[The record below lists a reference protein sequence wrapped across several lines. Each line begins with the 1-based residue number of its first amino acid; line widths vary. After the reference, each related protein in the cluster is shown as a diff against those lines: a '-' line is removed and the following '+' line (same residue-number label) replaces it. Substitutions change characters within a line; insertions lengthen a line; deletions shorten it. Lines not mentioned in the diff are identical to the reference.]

1 MGVYIPSLKMPQTCE
16 DCNLESYCSLW
27 VDARRMSGPWEKGVE
42 ATIRHPDCPLVEVK
56 PHGRLIDADEL
67 NALYNGEDIDDERYH
82 VSIPCIKQNITDMPT
97 ILESDVGECI
107 TTNADY
113 IRHMC
118 VEKLAWWL
126 SKICPDAPFAFAY
139 PERSSEELWL
149 SWLKEEEGLY
159 E

>member
-1 MGVYIPSLKMPQTCE
+1 MGIYVPFLKKMPSRCE
-16 DCNLESYCSLW
+16 GCPIIDGTGCR
-27 VDARRMSGPWEKGVE
+27 ARNPYYMDETGITRPKN
-42 ATIRHPDCPLVEVK
+42 CPLIELP

-67 NALYNGEDIDDERYH
+67 YALYDGEDIDDERYH

-118 VEKLAWWL
+118 DEKLAWWL
-126 SKICPDAPFAFAY
+126 GKICPDAPFAFAY